1 MPSSIN
7 ISQFAM
13 ISPMLTQRSTSDK
26 SRQTL
31 PGYLPEFI
39 YNAINKRLK
48 NLIVNKSVFLNDPD
62 LTVEKKKN
70 LDTIGKDLIVFLFIM
85 V

>member
-1 MPSSIN
+1 
-7 ISQFAM
+7 M
-13 ISPMLTQRSTSDK
+13 ISPMLAQRSTSDK